1 MVAGSCHQKKLS
13 QNAIGSRQGDFQ
25 MSGATE
31 VCQKAKSPRN
41 ENLAAL
47 IKLTAAVA
55 GQIREATNRHFQ
67 VRTYT
72 LLSQR
77 PDF

>member
-1 MVAGSCHQKKLS
+1 
-13 QNAIGSRQGDFQ
+13 
-25 MSGATE
+25 
-31 VCQKAKSPRN
+31 VCQKAKSPVN

-47 IKLTAAVA
+47 IKLTATMA
-55 GQIREATNRHFQ
+55 GQIHEATNCHFQ

-77 PDF
+77 PDFLKNQFLKFPFCHSGKVEKWRNEHG